1 MYMHVELINANNM
14 ADIEE
19 ELLLQANLFL
29 LLVLKR
35 RQRQPQ
41 NRRKQVLDSKNIYE
55 ETRTWGFPHTG
66 ERTSCF
72 RQRELL
78 QVSCALA

>member
-29 LLVLKR
+29 LLVLK
-35 RQRQPQ
+35 
-41 NRRKQVLDSKNIYE
+41 
-55 ETRTWGFPHTG
+55 
-66 ERTSCF
+66 
-72 RQRELL
+72 
-78 QVSCALA
+78 

>member
-1 MYMHVELINANNM
+1 MYVRVELIDANNM

-41 NRRKQVLDSKNIYE
+41 NRRKGRQVNHGKRKLTLSTIY
-55 ETRTWGFPHTG
+55 
-66 ERTSCF
+66 CI
-72 RQRELL
+72 
-78 QVSCALA
+78 